1 MRAILVAMLMV
12 PGLAWA
18 EVDERCQ
25 GLPKPAD
32 YDERVQQD
40 YQQNYFAL
48 VSSYSPKHAPI
59 PHKGGHGAVV
69 VGVNVMPPLS
79 CEKRFVLE
87 WTKTED
93 TNKSPILPRIG
104 LSYAAPTIADRLTI
118 YGSFSFLPAL
128 PIGGTRNLVLSGEL
142 GFGVSAVDH
151 FDVGARFHTTLQRT
165 YGDVA
170 TAFDPAT
177 ESSVEDVFVGSTW
190 GIDVMLGAPVVVKE
204 QELTPYVAVGYL
216 DASTYFF
223 VGDSN
228 YVANNYH
235 PYSGSALS
243 VGLDGLFAKRFRL
256 GIEFYAAPGGYSLPD
271 KTVDSVDKASRYGQL
286 FTGRLRLGVEL

>member
-1 MRAILVAMLMV
+1 MRAIVAAMLLV
-12 PGLAWA
+12 PGLAQA
-18 EVDERCQ
+18 EVDPKCE

-32 YDERVQQD
+32 YDEQVQQD

-48 VSSYSPKHAPI
+48 AASYSPKHGPV
-59 PHKGGHGAVV
+59 PHEGGHGAIV
-69 VGVNVMPPLS
+69 VGLNVMPPLG
-79 CEKRFVLE
+79 CAKRFVLE

-118 YGSFSFLPAL
+118 YGSFMFLPPV
-128 PIGGTRNLVLSGEL
+128 PINGTRSLVLSGEL
-142 GFGVSAVDH
+142 GFGIEVVEL

-170 TAFDPAT
+170 TAFDP
-177 ESSVEDVFVGSTW
+177 ENEPVVEDVFVGSTW
-190 GIDVMLGAPVVVKE
+190 GIDVLLGVPVEVQE
-204 QELTPYVAVGYL
+204 QQITPYVAVGYQ

-223 VGDSN
+223 VGDSRF
-228 YVANNYH
+228 VANNYH
-235 PYSGSALS
+235 PYSGAALS

-256 GIEFYAAPGGYSLPD
+256 GAEFHAAPGGYSLPD
-271 KTVDSVDKASRYGQL
+271 KTVDSVDQAARYGQL
-286 FTGRLRLGVEL
+286 YTARIRLGVEL